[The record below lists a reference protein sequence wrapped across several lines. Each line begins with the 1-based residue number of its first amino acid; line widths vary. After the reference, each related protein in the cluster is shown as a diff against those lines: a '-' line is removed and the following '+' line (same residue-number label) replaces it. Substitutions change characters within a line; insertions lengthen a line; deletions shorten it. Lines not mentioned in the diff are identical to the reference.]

1 MTTRTLRL
9 APSAPDRIWLRF
21 ASESDAATAT
31 ERAQHLPGASTELA
45 GRELTILVPD
55 GRDLVTSY
63 VTDLAWAGVLAQR
76 LEVIG
81 PGPTPQVRGRGV
93 DHRA

>member
-1 MTTRTLRL
+1 MR
-9 APSAPDRIWLRF
+9 
-21 ASESDAATAT
+21 ASTISG
-31 ERAQHLPGASTELA
+31 QHLPGASTELA

-81 PGPTPQVRGRGV
+81 PGPTDPAGDRRGGSARVVRVLTGGRGCGQSV
-93 DHRA
+93 QDHQRA

>member
-9 APSAPDRIWLRF
+9 VSAAPDRISLRF
-21 ASESDAATAT
+21 ASEIDAATAT

-45 GRELTILVPD
+45 GRQLTILVPG

-63 VTDLAWAGVLAQR
+63 VTGLAWQGVLAER
-76 LEVIG
+76 LEVVG
-81 PGPTPQVRGRGV
+81 PAVTSQVRSRAA